1 MDISILVMLHKK
13 LIMLRNKQFII
24 IIIEGLLIV
33 WLASFMLDEYGH
45 RQHMKDLFVNK
56 TYFLL
61 TDIYNDFIIL
71 ENGENMKFDVCMD
84 LVTLD
89 TVCQTHRQ
97 ETNGDFYYPDPTVFG
112 KIAENLYDNAYD
124 KNELRMLISDIQA
137 MIESLSD
144 DTGNAENAKLSY
156 KELNTVFQ
164 SFYESWQM

>member
-1 MDISILVMLHKK
+1 M
-13 LIMLRNKQFII
+13 
-24 IIIEGLLIV
+24 
-33 WLASFMLDEYGH
+33 
-45 RQHMKDLFVNK
+45 
-56 TYFLL
+56 
-61 TDIYNDFIIL
+61 
-71 ENGENMKFDVCMD
+71 
-84 LVTLD
+84 D
-89 TVCQTHRQ
+89 TVCQTYHQ
-97 ETNGDFYYPDPTVFG
+97 ETKGKFYYPEPTVFG